1 MKTTNAAPAYSRT
14 TSVELGAAL
23 SVLGIDIRLD
33 VSVDKISGR
42 GWRTL
47 MLGMDSVPWQAIGA
61 ETLADDPLPS
71 HNTRTT
77 LSLIRTGALQDA
89 DPHHPALDVLRACK
103 AADTLAEWAKTGD
116 ECVLAKVKGAE
127 RWALVK
133 SPLPLSSK
141 TAPAAF
147 GTRSLKLAASLA
159 ALGCPILR
167 IEGQSPNAL
176 FCFPAIGYGFPPPVV
191 SDLAQAYRSGRLA
204 EHTPEHPL
212 LWMMQGLSN
221 RDAIRDLMENKKPL
235 VLIRAPGTGR
245 ASLVSSNAKG
255 AAMDR
260 VKKHLGIV

>member
-14 TSVELGAAL
+14 TSPELGAAL

-33 VSVDKISGR
+33 ISVDRISGK
-42 GWRTL
+42 GWKTL
-47 MLGMDSVPWQAIGA
+47 LLGMDSVPWKEIGA
-61 ETLADDPLPS
+61 ETFADDPMPS
-71 HNTRTT
+71 HNTKAT
-77 LSLIRTGALQDA
+77 LGLLRSGALQEA

-103 AADTLAEWAKTGD
+103 AADTLAEWARTGD
-116 ECVLAKVKGAE
+116 DCTICKVKGAE

-133 SPLPLSSK
+133 SPLPLSYK

-159 ALGCPILR
+159 VLGCPIQR
-167 IEGQSPNAL
+167 IQGQSPNAL
-176 FCFPAIGYGFPPPVV
+176 FCFPAVGFGFPSPIPA
-191 SDLAQAYRSGRLA
+191 DLAQAYRSGRLA
-204 EHTPEHPL
+204 ELTPEHPL